1 MTAEATGRHIGLG
14 DLVVGAG
21 PEYAESLVGHA
32 LEFRRQASRGA
43 RTALDR
49 ALDRCVRVNGFRDAS
64 KAPSASLKVPVLD
77 ALVDEEAPLASAL
90 LGVWAE
96 SRLELRD
103 AVGEY
108 LDNEGGAAAAP
119 DLIMAPWNGR
129 DLEDAV
135 QLLVGRNEHL
145 DEHDVRLM
153 FCYVSGRDV
162 IVDLPGDSIRS
173 PMMRDFLAA
182 LDGLDPSAPDWE
194 DVGPFLDAVAD
205 REHERSKRATDTAV
219 ESLVTLL
226 DEVLREF
233 EGELAYLDLYADV
246 STWADEATD
255 RAWLIGDAL
264 AIVEELHQELEVYRP
279 VRPQADTR
287 VEEAAR
293 AAERVAAEDG
303 ILEVASRWRE
313 LMQEP
318 IVLDADEPVD
328 EDDLAEDDS
337 VKLDNNELREEIEAL
352 RGEVHRLRQA
362 ESERKAEHEGLAK
375 QRDGLVGERESLQ
388 SEVTRL
394 DAELSSSREMVE
406 IWRLSG
412 VSARLDEAGLPA
424 EGWPAPRTVRDA
436 VALAGKLFPDRLAI
450 ALNSKSD
457 NKRSQ
462 FQKPQEVFD
471 ALAWL
476 ATAYHQRRG
485 NPGGS
490 PDFDKLL
497 KESCPGWS
505 YKSSQ
510 TEITREQFEEW
521 YTTIWEGRRYDLSPH
536 LGKGIS
542 YDPQNTIRI
551 AFDWDDDRKRVV
563 VGYIGMHQRNRKS

>member
-1 MTAEATGRHIGLG
+1 MTAEASGRHIGLG
-14 DLVVGAG
+14 ALVVGAG

-32 LEFRRQASRGA
+32 LEFRGQASRGA

-64 KAPSASLKVPVLD
+64 KAPSAPLKVPVLD
-77 ALVDEEAPLASAL
+77 ALVDEEAPLARAL

-96 SRLELRD
+96 SRPELRD
-103 AVGEY
+103 AVGEH
-108 LDNEGGAAAAP
+108 LDNEGGAAASP

-153 FCYVSGRDV
+153 FCFVSGRDV

-255 RAWLIGDAL
+255 SVWLVGDAHT
-264 AIVEELHQELEVYRP
+264 IVEELHQMLEVYRP
-279 VRPQADTR
+279 VRPQAGTR

-303 ILEVASRWRE
+303 ILGVASRWRE
-313 LMQEP
+313 LMEAP
-318 IVLDADEPVD
+318 VVHEEDEPAD
-328 EDDLAEDDS
+328 GDDLAEDDS
-337 VKLDNNELREEIEAL
+337 AKFDDNELREENEAL
-352 RGEVHRLRQA
+352 RAEVDRLRRA
-362 ESERKAEHEGLAK
+362 DSERKAEHEGLVK
-375 QRDGLVGERESLQ
+375 QRTDLAAERESLQ
-388 SEVTRL
+388 SELARL
-394 DAELSSSREMVE
+394 DDELSSSRETVE
-406 IWRLSG
+406 IWRMAG

-424 EGWPAPRTVRDA
+424 EGRTETRTVRDA

-457 NKRSQ
+457 KRSQ

-476 ATAYHQRRG
+476 ATVYHHRRA

-521 YTTIWEGRRYDLSPH
+521 YTTTWEGKSYVLNPH

>member
-1 MTAEATGRHIGLG
+1 M
-14 DLVVGAG
+14 
-21 PEYAESLVGHA
+21 
-32 LEFRRQASRGA
+32 
-43 RTALDR
+43 
-49 ALDRCVRVNGFRDAS
+49 
-64 KAPSASLKVPVLD
+64 LD
-77 ALVDEEAPLASAL
+77 ALVDEEGPLASAL

-96 SRLELRD
+96 SRPELRD
-103 AVGEY
+103 AVGEH

-153 FCYVSGRDV
+153 FCFVSGRDV

-255 RAWLIGDAL
+255 RAWLIGGAL
-264 AIVEELHQELEVYRP
+264 AIVEELHQMLEVYRP

-293 AAERVAAEDG
+293 AAERVAAEHG

-337 VKLDNNELREEIEAL
+337 AKLDNNELKEEIEAL
-352 RGEVHRLRQA
+352 RGEVHRLRQPKA
-362 ESERKAEHEGLAK
+362 SERP
-375 QRDGLVGERESLQ
+375 S
-388 SEVTRL
+388 TRGWPSRGMAWL
-394 DAELSSSREMVE
+394 GSANRCSPRLPGSTLSSQAAERW
-406 IWRLSG
+406 WR
-412 VSARLDEAGLPA
+412 
-424 EGWPAPRTVRDA
+424 
-436 VALAGKLFPDRLAI
+436 
-450 ALNSKSD
+450 
-457 NKRSQ
+457 
-462 FQKPQEVFD
+462 
-471 ALAWL
+471 
-476 ATAYHQRRG
+476 Y
-485 NPGGS
+485 GGS
-490 PDFDKLL
+490 PA
-497 KESCPGWS
+497 CPPDWTRPVCLQRGGQRREPCGMPWRS
-505 YKSSQ
+505 PGSSFP
-510 TEITREQFEEW
+510 TVW
-521 YTTIWEGRRYDLSPH
+521 PSP
-536 LGKGIS
+536 
-542 YDPQNTIRI
+542 
-551 AFDWDDDRKRVV
+551 
-563 VGYIGMHQRNRKS
+563 

>member
-1 MTAEATGRHIGLG
+1 MTAEASGRHIGLG
-14 DLVVGAG
+14 ALVVGTGA
-21 PEYAESLVGHA
+21 EYAESLVVRT
-32 LEFRRQASRGA
+32 LEFRGKASRGA

-49 ALDRCVRVNGFRDAS
+49 ALDGCVRVNGFRDAS
-64 KAPSASLKVPVLD
+64 KAPSAPLKVPVLD
-77 ALVDEEAPLASAL
+77 ALVDEEAPLARAL

-96 SRLELRD
+96 SRPELRD
-103 AVGEY
+103 LVAEHLRNNSVTDDSAHTE
-108 LDNEGGAAAAP
+108 NE
-119 DLIMAPWNGR
+119 PWSSR
-129 DLEDAV
+129 DLDETVHLFVERHED
-135 QLLVGRNEHL
+135 L
-145 DEHDVRLM
+145 DERDATLM
-153 FCYVSGRDV
+153 FCFVSGRSV
-162 IVDLPGDSIRS
+162 HVDLPGTTVRS
-173 PMMRDFLAA
+173 PIMRDFLAA
-182 LDGLDPSAPDWE
+182 LDNLDPNAPDWE
-194 DVGPFLDAVAD
+194 EVGPFLDAVAD
-205 REHERSKRATDTAV
+205 LEQERSKRAADAAV

-226 DEVLREF
+226 DKVLREF
-233 EGELAYLDLYADV
+233 EGELAYLDLYAGV
-246 STWADEATD
+246 STWAGEATD
-255 RAWLIGDAL
+255 RVWLIGDAL
-264 AIVEELHQELEVYRP
+264 AIVEELHQMLEVYRP

-313 LMQEP
+313 LMEAP
-318 IVLDADEPVD
+318 VVLEEDEPVD
-328 EDDLAEDDS
+328 GDDRAKDDS
-337 VKLDNNELREEIEAL
+337 AKFDDNELREEIESL
-352 RGEVHRLRQA
+352 RAEVDRLRRA
-362 ESERKAEHEGLAK
+362 DSERKVEYEGLAR
-375 QRDGLVGERESLQ
+375 QRDDLVAERESLQ
-388 SEVTRL
+388 SEIARL
-394 DAELSSSREMVE
+394 DAELSSSRKMVE
-406 IWRLSG
+406 IWRLAG
-412 VSARLDEAGLPA
+412 VSARLDEAGMPA
-424 EGWPAPRTVRDA
+424 EERKEPRTVRDA
-436 VALAGKLFPDRLAI
+436 VALAQKLFPDRLAI

-457 NKRSQ
+457 KRSQ

-476 ATAYHQRRG
+476 ATAYHDRRA

-490 PDFDKLL
+490 PDFDRLL

-521 YTTIWEGRRYDLSPH
+521 YTTTWEGKSYVLNPH